1 VVADP
6 RFLPREGRI
15 DDPHSSLSLG
25 ERDRRWNATRAEMD
39 RRGIDCLYVVGRG
52 NNENGNTRW
61 LDNGDFSERYLVF
74 PRKGNP
80 VILWALPIWERW
92 YTQNSWEGCEFR
104 ANYHSPSIAAAQTI
118 SDLGY
123 GNGRIG
129 IVGLIGEGLN
139 PEGSIPYMTFQ
150 NLKKRLPGATF
161 CDASD
166 LLMRLRIFK
175 SDEELRMIEKASELA
190 NVEFDALIRHARPGM
205 RESELAAEVMY
216 ASLKAGNELAR
227 DHWFIMCSGKTGYPV
242 NRRPTDK
249 ILRSGELILT
259 GNYTRFGGYWAHPHF
274 AISLGKLD
282 EEYLPMRE
290 AVYEATQ
297 LALSMLKPGTPWEEF
312 DRRIDEPILSRGYYH
327 EITQVHCVG
336 LDGIEPPATC
346 LVRGD
351 VPAKRFPLKGTL
363 ADNEEYRG
371 FRGSGPGVMQDL
383 VVGPGMAVAL
393 EVKAV
398 KDDRIF
404 MEFGPQVIVTAQG
417 ARVMNPMAL
426 DVVEL

>member
-1 VVADP
+1 
-6 RFLPREGRI
+6 
-15 DDPHSSLSLG
+15 
-25 ERDRRWNATRAEMD
+25 
-39 RRGIDCLYVVGRG
+39 
-52 NNENGNTRW
+52 
-61 LDNGDFSERYLVF
+61 
-74 PRKGNP
+74 
-80 VILWALPIWERW
+80 
-92 YTQNSWEGCEFR
+92 
-104 ANYHSPSIAAAQTI
+104 
-118 SDLGY
+118 
-123 GNGRIG
+123 
-129 IVGLIGEGLN
+129 
-139 PEGSIPYMTFQ
+139 
-150 NLKKRLPGATF
+150 
-161 CDASD
+161 
-166 LLMRLRIFK
+166 
-175 SDEELRMIEKASELA
+175 
-190 NVEFDALIRHARPGM
+190 
-205 RESELAAEVMY
+205 
-216 ASLKAGNELAR
+216 
-227 DHWFIMCSGKTGYPV
+227 
-242 NRRPTDK
+242 
-249 ILRSGELILT
+249 
-259 GNYTRFGGYWAHPHF
+259 
-274 AISLGKLD
+274 
-282 EEYLPMRE
+282 MRE

-297 LALSMLKPGTPWEEF
+297 LALSMLNPGTPWEEF

-363 ADNEEYRG
+363 ADNAEYRG